1 MRFLALPLFLI
12 ALLLPASLLHADG
25 HDETTDAR
33 VDRLEKEVALL
44 QAQLKALQAEVQ
56 ALRAQV
62 AGTQPTE
69 KPDTPARDDVLV
81 GSWRIDIPATMA
93 RMKAAGASQAKIDGV
108 QEMGAVMTLIID
120 LDEDGTFY
128 VGMSTNGQVRE
139 TAAGTSTRDGR
150 TFRMMNEVPTIFMFI
165 IVISVIARPF

>member
-1 MRFLALPLFLI
+1 MRFLALPLFLL

-69 KPDTPARDDVLV
+69 KPDTPARDDVLNV
-81 GSWRIDIPATMA
+81 GIDADSKDDDAQHINKALIGQQSRQYDKGERI
-93 RMKAAGASQAKIDGV
+93 
-108 QEMGAVMTLIID
+108 
-120 LDEDGTFY
+120 
-128 VGMSTNGQVRE
+128 
-139 TAAGTSTRDGR
+139 
-150 TFRMMNEVPTIFMFI
+150 
-165 IVISVIARPF
+165 